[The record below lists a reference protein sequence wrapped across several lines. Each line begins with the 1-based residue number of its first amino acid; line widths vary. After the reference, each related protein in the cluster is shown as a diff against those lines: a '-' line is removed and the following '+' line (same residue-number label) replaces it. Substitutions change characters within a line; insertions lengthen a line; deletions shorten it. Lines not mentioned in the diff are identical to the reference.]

1 MQVENSSAYTSPLF
15 TRAAHGAENKGG
27 EWASTP
33 APAQNGETDIANTAK
48 AAPVTGVTGSNLSK
62 EVVGQLI
69 AEAQETQQSR
79 NSIVAAD
86 HDSPK
91 EIRKRYFRDI
101 ATDPEFAAEQAKILG
116 TGQDGLLIPNDVF
129 DDFRTSGR
137 LPGKGYELNDPN
149 NPVLKV
155 QKQRTNFYEQEVAKG
170 TPPAQIYADLLR
182 FNLNLSDRYTE
193 GDLDPTNSYSPGFYK
208 SMQQQD
214 LDMINTAISA
224 AIFPTDAYDGILSE
238 PERHGLESIANDPVY
253 AASQAKLIGTS
264 GEMYF
269 IKELPTVNNGYS
281 DAQRTAFLAKNK
293 VQVAA
298 IEAVQQQRTA
308 YYENLTAQDL
318 PPAEIYFKLLEFNAN
333 LPKSHDDT
341 MEWSASRR
349 AGGPSYSDYNQA
361 RSDYLQ
367 NLISQEKSASA
378 SAKDVDPVETT

>member
-69 AEAQETQQSR
+69 AEAQEIGVS
-79 NSIVAAD
+79 NA
-86 HDSPK
+86 
-91 EIRKRYFRDI
+91 
-101 ATDPEFAAEQAKILG
+101 
-116 TGQDGLLIPNDVF
+116 N
-129 DDFRTSGR
+129 
-137 LPGKGYELNDPN
+137 
-149 NPVLKV
+149 
-155 QKQRTNFYEQEVAKG
+155 
-170 TPPAQIYADLLR
+170 
-182 FNLNLSDRYTE
+182 TE
-193 GDLDPTNSYSPGFYK
+193 E
-208 SMQQQD
+208 
-214 LDMINTAISA
+214 
-224 AIFPTDAYDGILSE
+224 YDGPLSIG
-238 PERHGLESIANDPVY
+238 ERHHLEDIANDPVY
-253 AASQAKLIGTS
+253 AASQAKLFGTS

-269 IKELPTVNNGYS
+269 VKEIPTNS
-281 DAQRTAFLAKNK
+281 RA
-293 VQVAA
+293 VAA
-298 IEAVQQQRTA
+298 ARSQREGIEAVQQQRTA

-318 PPAEIYFKLLEFNAN
+318 PPAEIYFNLLEFNAN